1 MKTRDAVLDYQKTMK
16 DTETY
21 EKDLDLTEPISALD
35 FELECT
41 NGSLGNKGNYLSDIC
56 TKVEISDGSDILT
69 NLNFSQL
76 QALQFYKTHKAPAMY
91 FSEHASGTQ
100 RGGARLLF
108 GRELWDPLF
117 GLDASKYK
125 NPKLRVT
132 FNKAAIRAA
141 STSGFATGDNIKLT
155 VVAKVFENAARPSK
169 FLMQKQI
176 ESFTAAASGE
186 KRIELPTDY
195 TYRMMM
201 LRLYLAAWD
210 VDLVCTNAKLTFDT
224 DKFIAFDRKTKQLDR
239 EAEEFFGSI
248 TWEHNIYQQHDQSV
262 RTVINKEP
270 RIVPVN
276 TSLGHIAGSCWAW
289 GGLYNLG
296 LCDHAGNAITTDED
310 VWTLQMGHALH
321 STLPILFGRPDIPEE
336 WLNPT
341 AFKKAEL
348 VLTQANSTATAVCE
362 IVLEQVRPQ

>member
-1 MKTRDAVLDYQKTMK
+1 MDYQKTIK

-21 EKDLDLTEPISALD
+21 QKDLDLTEPISALD

-41 NGSLGNKGNYLSDIC
+41 NGSTYNKGNYLSDIC
-56 TKVEISDGSDILT
+56 TKVEIVDGSDVLT
-69 NLNFSQL
+69 SLNFSQL
-76 QALQFYKTHKAPAMY
+76 QALQFYKTGEAPAMY
-91 FSEHASGTQ
+91 YSEHAGGTQ

-108 GRELWDPLF
+108 GRELWDPLY
-117 GLDASKYK
+117 GLDAMKFK
-125 NPKLRVT
+125 NPQLKVT

-141 STSGFATGDNIKLT
+141 GVEGFASGDNIKLT
-155 VVAKVFENAARPSK
+155 AVAKVFENAARPAK

-195 TYRMMM
+195 IYRIMM
-201 LRLYLAAWD
+201 LRMYLAAWD
-210 VDLVCTNAKLTFDT
+210 VDLVCNNAKLTFDT
-224 DKFIAFDRKTKQLDR
+224 DKFIQFDRKTKQLDR
-239 EAEEFFGSI
+239 EAEELFGSV
-248 TWEHNIYQQHDQSV
+248 TWQHNIYQKHDQSV

-270 RIVPVN
+270 RVVPVN
-276 TSLGHIAGSCWAW
+276 TSLGHIAGVCWAW

-296 LCDHAGNAITTDED
+296 LCDAAGGAITSEED

-336 WLNPT
+336 WLNPS
-341 AFKKAEL
+341 AYKKAEL
-348 VLTQANSTATAVCE
+348 VLTQSNSTATALVE
-362 IVLEQVRPQ
+362 VVLEQVRPQ